1 MSSNWPQADSNKSQ
15 VHFAANLNE
24 RSGRGSEYM
33 NTNFQLLQQGRE
45 VQINDPDYDTGTG
58 TNRLK
63 FDDYY
68 AGLKANEENT
78 ELKDG
83 NIFIKGNFRSDMQ
96 TFILHCV
103 LLLVAII
110 CGSSVGVFYY
120 YIQPTNQLLKASW
133 RMLFL
138 AICVCP
144 LAVMEYQKGK
154 ERFIYSKEALFNRE
168 VLKKMLY
175 ASLGHVV
182 WTVALVIAV
191 NHTSM
196 AQANLLIS
204 LHPITLLVA
213 RMNNRSGIIGTQK
226 IGAICVAIGVL
237 LVFFDESTTS
247 FTVYPDLNQVTSS
260 QRIIYGNIVAL
271 LGSVGG
277 AFYFTKNH
285 ELKTEY
291 PFFLG
296 ILMISVLGFT
306 MISILSIILE
316 GTSISFDSNTGIFGL
331 FTGEW
336 FGVYILTIIFTGF
349 GTYIG
354 YVVSFKYFEPLLLS
368 IIQNTEPIFAA
379 LLVAVL
385 GWQSMPS
392 FLTSFAFILI
402 IPGLILV
409 TLGNR
414 EGEVREYDI
423 MNESLFPGSLIS
435 EQKLPRTMSVL
446 KNRQSS
452 VVAPISWEK

>member
-1 MSSNWPQADSNKSQ
+1 
-15 VHFAANLNE
+15 
-24 RSGRGSEYM
+24 
-33 NTNFQLLQQGRE
+33 
-45 VQINDPDYDTGTG
+45 
-58 TNRLK
+58 
-63 FDDYY
+63 
-68 AGLKANEENT
+68 
-78 ELKDG
+78 
-83 NIFIKGNFRSDMQ
+83 
-96 TFILHCV
+96 
-103 LLLVAII
+103 
-110 CGSSVGVFYY
+110 
-120 YIQPTNQLLKASW
+120 
-133 RMLFL
+133 
-138 AICVCP
+138 
-144 LAVMEYQKGK
+144 
-154 ERFIYSKEALFNRE
+154 
-168 VLKKMLY
+168 
-175 ASLGHVV
+175 
-182 WTVALVIAV
+182 
-191 NHTSM
+191 
-196 AQANLLIS
+196 
-204 LHPITLLVA
+204 
-213 RMNNRSGIIGTQK
+213 
-226 IGAICVAIGVL
+226 
-237 LVFFDESTTS
+237 VFFDESTTS

-452 VVAPISWEK
+452 VAAPISWEK